1 MIPLAHH
8 ISWPP
13 LGIAL
18 LLAMLTGWLNHLGEH
33 VESVDNAG
41 FTHDPD
47 YFVENFDAL
56 TFDRDGRPQHSLKA
70 ARMTHYMDDDT
81 TVLDNPLLRKI
92 DPARPVTVS
101 ARRALL
107 SADNRHLYFLGQVRV
122 ERPSTGGA
130 ASLILETEHLQVTPE
145 ARTMRSHEPVGVRQG
160 RSHISADTIFVDERA
175 GTLTMTGNVRGTY
188 EPAR

>member
-33 VESVDNAG
+33 EESVDNAG

-47 YFVENFDAL
+47 YFVENLDAI
-56 TFDRDGRPQHSLKA
+56 TFDRDGKPRQSLKA

-81 TVLDNPLLRKI
+81 IVLDTPLLRKL
-92 DPARPVTVS
+92 DSARPVTVS

-107 SADNRHLYFLGQVRV
+107 SADNKHLYFLGQVRV
-122 ERPSTGGA
+122 ERPAADGA
-130 ASLILETEHLQVTPE
+130 APLVLETEHLQVTPE
-145 ARTMRSHEPVGVRQG
+145 ARTMQSRAPVSLRQG
-160 RSHISADTIFVDERA
+160 GSRISADEFFLDERA
-175 GTLTMTGNVRGTY
+175 GVLTMTGNVRGTH
-188 EPAR
+188 ERAR